1 VTSLRRP
8 SAQAASRRAHGQT
21 SWSTFSRQARL
32 SQAKAGASR
41 ATGARTDPRKDRR
54 AEGQARQSPRRRRRR
69 LSLRRPPATPAVLGS
84 CGHEWCWSS
93 LGGRLAPRRRRRT
106 RLRSCARDARS
117 VRLKR
122 ATSARSARRSVF
134 VSMKRAVDQVR
145 FGCGGFTGRGRVGG
159 SEQTPCCSATITM
172 TTTSTAPAAPCCHR
186 RVPQSPPSRVPSAWG
201 VTPAASAMGEDVA
214 GVSSTASG
222 PDPAT
227 PCRHRPPLIRL
238 IVGEVIGFAL
248 QWDGQVQASSGSR
261 ATPCSTTSCARSP
274 TACRSAPP
282 SCIWGGRF
290 PISGPVR
297 YTMTAKEA
305 VELCR
310 LARPR
315 TVIPI
320 HEKGEARSRKAR
332 GDRTRIRRCT

>member
-1 VTSLRRP
+1 
-8 SAQAASRRAHGQT
+8 
-21 SWSTFSRQARL
+21 
-32 SQAKAGASR
+32 
-41 ATGARTDPRKDRR
+41 
-54 AEGQARQSPRRRRRR
+54 
-69 LSLRRPPATPAVLGS
+69 
-84 CGHEWCWSS
+84 
-93 LGGRLAPRRRRRT
+93 
-106 RLRSCARDARS
+106 
-117 VRLKR
+117 
-122 ATSARSARRSVF
+122 
-134 VSMKRAVDQVR
+134 
-145 FGCGGFTGRGRVGG
+145 
-159 SEQTPCCSATITM
+159 
-172 TTTSTAPAAPCCHR
+172 
-186 RVPQSPPSRVPSAWG
+186 
-201 VTPAASAMGEDVA
+201 
-214 GVSSTASG
+214 
-222 PDPAT
+222 
-227 PCRHRPPLIRL
+227 LIRL